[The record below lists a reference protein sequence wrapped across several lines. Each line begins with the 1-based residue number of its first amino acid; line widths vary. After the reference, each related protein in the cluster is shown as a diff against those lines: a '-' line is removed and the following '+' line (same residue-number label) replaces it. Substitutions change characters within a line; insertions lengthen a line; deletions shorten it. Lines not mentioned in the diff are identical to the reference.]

1 MLATEVEVGQLVILT
16 SKFSSP
22 EREIAGPSHHEG
34 QVATFMLKLSYLPK
48 ISLLYQIGGG
58 ERPQPPTTGGGD
70 PVPTHFLASPDS
82 WIQNL
87 EAAHFIYR
95 ETKDCRE
102 MWLC

>member
-1 MLATEVEVGQLVILT
+1 MEAAGETENLSPWPMLATEVEVGQLVILT

-34 QVATFMLKLSYLPK
+34 QVAKGFCSKLSYLPK

-70 PVPTHFLASPDS
+70 PVPTHFLASADS
-82 WIQNL
+82 
-87 EAAHFIYR
+87 
-95 ETKDCRE
+95 
-102 MWLC
+102 

>member
-34 QVATFMLKLSYLPK
+34 QVAKGFCPKLSYLPK

-58 ERPQPPTTGGGD
+58 ERPQPPTTRGGD
-70 PVPTHFLASPDS
+70 PVPTHFLASADS
-82 WIQNL
+82 
-87 EAAHFIYR
+87 
-95 ETKDCRE
+95 
-102 MWLC
+102 